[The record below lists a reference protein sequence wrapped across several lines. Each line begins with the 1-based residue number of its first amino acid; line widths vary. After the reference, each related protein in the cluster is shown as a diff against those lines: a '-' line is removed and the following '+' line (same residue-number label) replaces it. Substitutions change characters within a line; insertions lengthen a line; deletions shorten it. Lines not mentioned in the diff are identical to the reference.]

1 MYLKTERLLIMSDLK
16 KILSPSI
23 LSADFKKLGEE
34 LETIDKAGAEYVHVD
49 VMDGLF
55 VKSISFGMPVIKSA
69 RSATD
74 KVFDV
79 HLMIEEPIRYI
90 EDFVKA
96 GADIITVHV
105 EACKDVVATL
115 EKIKECGVKA
125 AITLNPPTPVS
136 AIEPYLDKVDMVLV
150 VSSDYSEGTSVPEGT
165 TVTITVSHKQEE
177 VKKTV
182 TMINLVGK
190 TEQEAIKW
198 IKDNGLNYTTKNDT
212 TVSEDKVGLVTACD
226 KSSGSTVNEGTTITI
241 TVGAKSDAAQ
251 N

>member
-1 MYLKTERLLIMSDLK
+1 MSGLK

-150 VSSDYSEGTSVPEGT
+150 MSVNPGFGGQKFIPE
-165 TVTITVSHKQEE
+165 S
-177 VKKTV
+177 
-182 TMINLVGK
+182 L
-190 TEQEAIKW
+190 
-198 IKDNGLNYTTKNDT
+198 
-212 TVSEDKVGLVTACD
+212 DKVKEDLEDNQERIEELETIKYEQKLKID
-226 KSSGSTVNEGTTITI
+226 SLEISVNTKQQKIE
-241 TVGAKSDAAQ
+241 KQKNWEFQSFRKRCFSR
-251 N
+251 

>member
-1 MYLKTERLLIMSDLK
+1 MSGLK

-150 VSSDYSEGTSVPEGT
+150 MSVNPGFGGQTFIEQTINKVDKLKKLIMESNSHTLIEIDGGVNFETGKRLVNAGADALVAGSFVFNSPDPEA
-165 TVTITVSHKQEE
+165 
-177 VKKTV
+177 
-182 TMINLVGK
+182 N
-190 TEQEAIKW
+190 IK
-198 IKDNGLNYTTKNDT
+198 GLK
-212 TVSEDKVGLVTACD
+212 EL
-226 KSSGSTVNEGTTITI
+226 
-241 TVGAKSDAAQ
+241 
-251 N
+251 

>member
-1 MYLKTERLLIMSDLK
+1 MSGLK

-150 VSSDYSEGTSVPEGT
+150 MSVNPGFGGQSFIEQTINKVDKLKKLIMESNSHTLIEIDGGVNFETGKRLVNAGADALVAGSFVFNSPDPEA
-165 TVTITVSHKQEE
+165 
-177 VKKTV
+177 
-182 TMINLVGK
+182 N
-190 TEQEAIKW
+190 IK
-198 IKDNGLNYTTKNDT
+198 GLK
-212 TVSEDKVGLVTACD
+212 EL
-226 KSSGSTVNEGTTITI
+226 
-241 TVGAKSDAAQ
+241 
-251 N
+251 

>member
-1 MYLKTERLLIMSDLK
+1 MYLKTERLLIMSGLK

-150 VSSDYSEGTSVPEGT
+150 MSVNPGFGGQKFIPESLEK
-165 TVTITVSHKQEE
+165 VKQIKAKLIEKGLDNVDIE
-177 VKKTV
+177 IDGGVNAGNLASILEAGANVIVAGSAIFSGDVADNVKKFKEI
-182 TMINLVGK
+182 M
-190 TEQEAIKW
+190 
-198 IKDNGLNYTTKNDT
+198 
-212 TVSEDKVGLVTACD
+212 
-226 KSSGSTVNEGTTITI
+226 
-241 TVGAKSDAAQ
+241 GAW
-251 N
+251 

>member
-1 MYLKTERLLIMSDLK
+1 MSGLK

-55 VKSISFGMPVIKSA
+55 VPSISYGMPVIKSI

-74 KVFDV
+74 KIFDV
-79 HLMIEEPIRYI
+79 HLMIDEPIRYI
-90 EDFVKA
+90 DEFVKS

-115 EKIKECGVKA
+115 EKIKESGVKA

-150 VSSDYSEGTSVPEGT
+150 MSVNPGFGGQKFIPESLDKVKEVRRLLDEKGDT
-165 TVTITVSHKQEE
+165 DIEIDGGINTGNLASVLEAGANVIVAGSAVFAGNVADN
-177 VKKTV
+177 VKKFKEI
-182 TMINLVGK
+182 M
-190 TEQEAIKW
+190 
-198 IKDNGLNYTTKNDT
+198 
-212 TVSEDKVGLVTACD
+212 
-226 KSSGSTVNEGTTITI
+226 
-241 TVGAKSDAAQ
+241 GAW
-251 N
+251 

>member
-1 MYLKTERLLIMSDLK
+1 MSDLK

-79 HLMIEEPIRYI
+79 HLMIDEPIRYI

-136 AIEPYLDKVDMVLV
+136 AIEPYLDKVDIHIELWFPTPQFGRGVDMVLV
-150 VSSDYSEGTSVPEGT
+150 MSVNPGFGGQKFIPESLDKVKEIRSLLDAKGLDT
-165 TVTITVSHKQEE
+165 DIEIDGGVNAGNLASVLEAGANVIVAGSAIFSGDVADN
-177 VKKTV
+177 VKKFKEI
-182 TMINLVGK
+182 M
-190 TEQEAIKW
+190 
-198 IKDNGLNYTTKNDT
+198 
-212 TVSEDKVGLVTACD
+212 
-226 KSSGSTVNEGTTITI
+226 
-241 TVGAKSDAAQ
+241 GAW
-251 N
+251 

>member
-1 MYLKTERLLIMSDLK
+1 MSGLK

-115 EKIKECGVKA
+115 EKIKKCGVKA

-150 VSSDYSEGTSVPEGT
+150 MSVNPGFGGQSFIEQTINKVDKLKKLIMESNSHTLIEIDGGVNFETGKRLVNAGADALVAGSFVFNSPDPEA
-165 TVTITVSHKQEE
+165 
-177 VKKTV
+177 
-182 TMINLVGK
+182 N
-190 TEQEAIKW
+190 IK
-198 IKDNGLNYTTKNDT
+198 GLK
-212 TVSEDKVGLVTACD
+212 EL
-226 KSSGSTVNEGTTITI
+226 
-241 TVGAKSDAAQ
+241 
-251 N
+251 

>member
-1 MYLKTERLLIMSDLK
+1 MSGLK

-55 VKSISFGMPVIKSA
+55 VKSISFGMPVIKSV

-105 EACKDVVATL
+105 EACQDVAATL
-115 EKIKECGVKA
+115 KKIKEYNVKP
-125 AITLNPPTPVS
+125 AITLNPETPVK
-136 AIEPYLDKVDMVLV
+136 AIEPYLSMVDMVLV
-150 VSSDYSEGTSVPEGT
+150 MSVHPGFGGQKFIPESIQK
-165 TVTITVSHKQEE
+165 VKE
-177 VKKTV
+177 VKRLLIDKGLDNV
-182 TMINLVGK
+182 DIEIDGGINAENLASVL
-190 TEQEAIKW
+190 EAGV
-198 IKDNGLNYTTKNDT
+198 NVVVAGSAVFKNDA
-212 TVSEDKVGLVTACD
+212 SENVKKFKEIMSLY
-226 KSSGSTVNEGTTITI
+226 
-241 TVGAKSDAAQ
+241 
-251 N
+251 

>member
-1 MYLKTERLLIMSDLK
+1 MSGLK

-150 VSSDYSEGTSVPEGT
+150 MSVNPGFGGQKFIENTYKKISETKDLILSNNSTALIQIDGGVNLDNASKLFDAGADVLVAGNAVFSSADPER
-165 TVTITVSHKQEE
+165 TIELLK
-177 VKKTV
+177 
-182 TMINLVGK
+182 L
-190 TEQEAIKW
+190 
-198 IKDNGLNYTTKNDT
+198 
-212 TVSEDKVGLVTACD
+212 
-226 KSSGSTVNEGTTITI
+226 
-241 TVGAKSDAAQ
+241 
-251 N
+251 